1 MASHQIF
8 CSESGSITTYHSHQI
23 IILFAIIWKYL
34 FFLSISSKICLASW
48 LNKNN
53 SLGLVLL
60 LPHKMIMMK
69 KLAKYASCGYV
80 FPRLIWRLSNLK
92 FTGYLCGHAKLNR
105 QDSHFG
111 EPNNSHYHRFFH
123 RLLVNKWKT
132 EEANMK
138 VLVNF
143 CWSKFSFEVKILL
156 NSSHWTLRF

>member
-34 FFLSISSKICLASW
+34 FFLSISTKICLASW

-69 KLAKYASCGYV
+69 KQAKYASCGYV
-80 FPRLIWRLSNLK
+80 FPRLIWRLSNHK

-105 QDSHFG
+105 PDCHFA
-111 EPNNSHYHRFFH
+111 EPYNSDYHRFFH
-123 RLLVNKWKT
+123 RRTVNKWKG
-132 EEANMK
+132 EEA
-138 VLVNF
+138 
-143 CWSKFSFEVKILL
+143 KIEGTCNLL
-156 NSSHWTLRF
+156 LILI